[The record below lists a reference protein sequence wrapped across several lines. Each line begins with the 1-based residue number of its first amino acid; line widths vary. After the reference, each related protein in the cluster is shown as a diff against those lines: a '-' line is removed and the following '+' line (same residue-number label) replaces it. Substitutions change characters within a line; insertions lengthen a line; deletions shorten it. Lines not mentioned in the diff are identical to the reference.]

1 MARSERNLK
10 IKCLNRQRVITI
22 RCTRSRG
29 PRGFGNS
36 DFRRGPVNVAVIPL
50 NLNEGPM
57 RIHLAVS
64 IVTACLA
71 IGCGR
76 ADNALTPQHGQLV
89 KAPNTKLTE
98 AEVLDLVSQFATKQ
112 KIEIKNYEITGCHYE
127 YVRNDGNWVVFF
139 ALKPPTPPGAH
150 FTVTVDDET
159 KAIEL
164 IHGE

>member
-1 MARSERNLK
+1 MHAKPDLRVFLK
-10 IKCLNRQRVITI
+10 WMIAGSGCSGSVIADVIT
-22 RCTRSRG
+22 
-29 PRGFGNS
+29 
-36 DFRRGPVNVAVIPL
+36 L

-98 AEVLDLVSQFATKQ
+98 AEVLDLASQFATKQ
-112 KIEIKNYEITGCHYE
+112 KIEIKNYDITGCHYE